1 MLFTNDSLLLL
12 KTSPKHVFCFFPLE
26 KKIQK
31 NPIKM
36 SKYEIKIDMETLLKN
51 RDELNRICDE
61 IDDGLKTATTASKP
75 SEFLYLF
82 CK

>member
-1 MLFTNDSLLLL
+1 
-12 KTSPKHVFCFFPLE
+12 
-26 KKIQK
+26 
-31 NPIKM
+31 M